1 MRRKEREQIR
11 RKLKPGMKL
20 KLKFIKKGEEE
31 IIQTEEFEVI
41 RAYPFHVHLKKKSG
55 LTECFSYWELM
66 KRIKGPTQIY
76 RSNEKE
82 RKYEW

>member
-1 MRRKEREQIR
+1 MRRKEREQLR